1 MGRDGFSIPDR
12 HANINPASRAQ
23 FLASPASRRTVKSR
37 IPSIYL
43 SFSRFP
49 HRILVESESR
59 KYPSRPSCIN
69 TDSNVQTVATLFKT
83 ALKVELFSC
92 FDGRPVRARK
102 KILAV
107 KIGKINF
114 WIRNH
119 WSVLTETRSHELA
132 NLVSHY
138 CFAFASDRLRKTWLH
153 ESKVSWDNRRLTRPL
168 FVIR

>member
-1 MGRDGFSIPDR
+1 MGRDGFGIPDR
-12 HANINPASRAQ
+12 HANINPTSRAQ
-23 FLASPASRRTVKSR
+23 FLGVPLPGEQSNPGSRQYIYRFPDSRTVFWSN
-37 IPSIYL
+37 P
-43 SFSRFP
+43 
-49 HRILVESESR
+49 ESR

-132 NLVSHY
+132 NLVSHD
-138 CFAFASDRLRKTWLH
+138 CFAFASDRLGKTWLH